1 MTTVSIT
8 FATLERTTMPRFT
21 DLFAVRVAAVLILL
35 AVPTCIIAPAY
46 AQITDAQACVNPA
59 LKDPILQG
67 MKQATAEPGDNS
79 GLGNLLRSGAQL
91 KSLTQDTLVRRSKD
105 EIVCRYDSVWTKAGV
120 DVSTVKFIIK
130 VTTAANGTADI
141 DAYVE

>member
-1 MTTVSIT
+1 MFRLTALI
-8 FATLERTTMPRFT
+8 
-21 DLFAVRVAAVLILL
+21 DVRVAAALILL
-35 AVPTCIIAPAY
+35 AGPTFIVAPAH

-59 LKDPILQG
+59 LKDPVLKGI
-67 MKQATAEPGDNS
+67 KQATAEPGDNS

-91 KSLTQDTLVRRSKD
+91 KSLTQDTLVSRSKN
-105 EIVCRYDSVWTKAGV
+105 ELVCRYDSVWTKAGV

-130 VTTAANGTADI
+130 ATTAADGSADI